1 MLLLLAALTT
11 AFLESPA
18 AAFLLRR
25 REDGLYVLGISALL
39 NLVTNLVLNGLCLP
53 LLEKTALSGL
63 WNGLLPLLSA
73 ELVIAYLA
81 EGFLYPVLVRG
92 VSMCRGMLVSALC
105 NTLSLGLGLIAARL
119 AGTGPDTLLR
129 GYALL
134 CGASGIFFAA
144 CLIRGLQK
152 RRERERGKGHG
163 KR

>member
-1 MLLLLAALTT
+1 MKIKDILADGRPSVSFEVFPPRKDAPFGPVKEAVSRLARQKPSFMSVTYGASGNAQANTVAIASFVQACGVPALAHLTCVAST
-11 AFLESPA
+11 
-18 AAFLLRR
+18 RDR
-25 REDGLYVLGISALL
+25 I
-39 NLVTNLVLNGLCLP
+39 
-53 LLEKTALSGL
+53 
-63 WNGLLPLLSA
+63 A
-73 ELVIAYLA
+73 E
-81 EGFLYPVLVRG
+81 E
-92 VSMCRGMLVSALC
+92 VSALC

-144 CLIRGLQK
+144 CLIRGLRK